1 MANSKFFDVK
11 TLNIYKMKILFSDM
25 RVSIRPSMN
34 FDGQREEGQRNIDDY
49 TRVKVGCR
57 TARAECILKS
67 NKLLRELISC
77 NDNAVISIWDHNK
90 ATYVHGRQNDE
101 GL

>member
-1 MANSKFFDVK
+1 MVDSKFSNVTANVI
-11 TLNIYKMKILFSDM
+11 TLNIHEMKIVLSGIH
-25 RVSIRPSMN
+25 VSIRPSMN
-34 FDGQREEGQRNIDDY
+34 FDGRREEGRSIDDY

-77 NDNAVISIWDHNK
+77 ND
-90 ATYVHGRQNDE
+90 TTR
-101 GL
+101 